1 MKIINN
7 EIISFLGEIVIR
19 YNLGKDFIDDQD
31 LNNLDP
37 LERAFALFFNKNVS
51 ERFKN
56 GEDVMKSHPF
66 FKLKFIIDDLINNII
81 SYEDL
86 PILIKNNLNLSSSE
100 SEEIYLL
107 IKNNQEIKQLKES
120 KVIENNVIDR
130 EIKEKS
136 IGYQLLK

>member
-66 FKLKFIIDDLINNII
+66 
-81 SYEDL
+81 
-86 PILIKNNLNLSSSE
+86 LN
-100 SEEIYLL
+100 
-107 IKNNQEIKQLKES
+107 
-120 KVIENNVIDR
+120 
-130 EIKEKS
+130 
-136 IGYQLLK
+136 

>member
-7 EIISFLGEIVIR
+7 EIISFLGEIIIK
-19 YNLGKDFIDDQD
+19 YNLGKDFVDNQE

-37 LERAFALFFNKNVS
+37 LERAFALIFNKNVS
-51 ERFKN
+51 ERFKK

-66 FKLKFIIDDLINNII
+66 FKLKFIIDKLINNII
-81 SYEDL
+81 DYEDL
-86 PILIKNNLNLSSSE
+86 PILIKNNLNISSLE
-100 SEEIYLL
+100 AEEIYLL
-107 IKNNQEIKQLKES
+107 IKKNQEIKRLKES
-120 KVIENNVIDR
+120 KEVDNNIIDR